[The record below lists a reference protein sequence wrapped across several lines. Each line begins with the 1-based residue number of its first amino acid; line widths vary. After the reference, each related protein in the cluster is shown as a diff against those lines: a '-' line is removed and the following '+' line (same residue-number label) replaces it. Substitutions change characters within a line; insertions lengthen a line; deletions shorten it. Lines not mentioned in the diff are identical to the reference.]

1 MSVKIMTVAVKAPSK
16 NISILLFA
24 IAGFG
29 VVKSAEIAAH
39 KLSVGFAIVTELL
52 CVAADVNVICN
63 VVILRFVNFVSH
75 FCAPSYVVKACD
87 EQSPNG
93 LQSRRCT

>member
-1 MSVKIMTVAVKAPSK
+1 MTVAVMAPSK
-16 NISILLFA
+16 NISILVFTS
-24 IAGFG
+24 AGFC
-29 VVKSAEIAAH
+29 VIKSAKVATH

-75 FCAPSYVVKACD
+75 SYVPSYVVKACD